1 MIVYKSCILMQKV
14 KIKGKNRGFYMVK
27 KNIELRVRN
36 LIEKYGTKNPYKI
49 CEKLN
54 INIIYTDLG
63 SIKGYFQK
71 VLRKKYIV
79 INESLNQEDRMV
91 VLCHE
96 LGHAILHQ
104 TKEVN
109 FMKKNF
115 IYYSNALENE
125 ANEFAREILKY
136 QYHSYVYS
144 DCMLLNEILK

>member
-1 MIVYKSCILMQKV
+1 M
-14 KIKGKNRGFYMVK
+14 
-27 KNIELRVRN
+27 
-36 LIEKYGTKNPYKI
+36 
-49 CEKLN
+49 N

-79 INESLNQEDRMV
+79 INESLSEESRLI

-96 LGHAILHQ
+96 LGHAVLHQ

-115 IYYSNALENE
+115 IYYSNSLENE
-125 ANEFAREILKY
+125 ANEFARVILKY
-136 QYHSYVYS
+136 QYHEYVYNE
-144 DCMLLNEILK
+144 CVLLNEILK

>member
-1 MIVYKSCILMQKV
+1 MRGLLATLVLFLFFLLLESAYCIEDYV
-14 KIKGKNRGFYMVK
+14 
-27 KNIELRVRN
+27 
-36 LIEKYGTKNPYKI
+36 
-49 CEKLN
+49 
-54 INIIYTDLG
+54 TD
-63 SIKGYFQK
+63 
-71 VLRKKYIV
+71 
-79 INESLNQEDRMV
+79 SLDEEDRMV

-144 DCMLLNEILK
+144 DCMLLNEILR

>member
-1 MIVYKSCILMQKV
+1 MA
-14 KIKGKNRGFYMVK
+14 K
-27 KNIELRVRN
+27 KNIELRVKN
-36 LIEKYGTKNPYKI
+36 LIEKYNIKNPYKL

-54 INIIYTDLG
+54 IDIVYTDLG

-71 VLRKKYIV
+71 VLRNKYIV
-79 INESLNQEDRMV
+79 INEKLDEKSKFI

-96 LGHAILHQ
+96 LGHAVLHQ

-115 IYYSNALENE
+115 IYYSSSLENE

-136 QYHSYVYS
+136 QYNIIIS
-144 DCMLLNEILK
+144 DDCNLLNEIFK

>member
-1 MIVYKSCILMQKV
+1 MQKV

-79 INESLNQEDRMV
+79 INNKNVVSLTTHLSITFFNIFF
-91 VLCHE
+91 L
-96 LGHAILHQ
+96 
-104 TKEVN
+104 
-109 FMKKNF
+109 
-115 IYYSNALENE
+115 Y
-125 ANEFAREILKY
+125 
-136 QYHSYVYS
+136 
-144 DCMLLNEILK
+144 CMYIR